1 MLCEADPKGN
11 YFIEYDA
18 DGNPVSAQVSDAD
31 RVDVDE
37 LHDDDPPPPL
47 AGGAPS
53 RHSTTAQPAPPAC
66 PRQPHGGGPTPMPEN
81 TRKGRVLR
89 VWAATN
95 RMRPAGAKA

>member
-18 DGNPVSAQVSDAD
+18 DGNQVSAQVSDAD

-47 AGGAPS
+47 AGG
-53 RHSTTAQPAPPAC
+53 
-66 PRQPHGGGPTPMPEN
+66 GPI
-81 TRKGRVLR
+81 
-89 VWAATN
+89 
-95 RMRPAGAKA
+95 